1 MREHVVPH
9 YFDMFKKMCR
19 YHNRLFFT
27 EILFLNTGGLSDPY
41 FTIRKAF
48 GPGYTP
54 PNKDSQGRDAKPY
67 YEGKHKD
74 PPFLKSEYITKDL
87 NPSWKTCAIDLER
100 CGIGLVVNNNKTS
113 LKYSKL
119 VPIPQEFACTNS
131 PQKLECS
138 PRILRQGRNSC
149 T

>member
-1 MREHVVPH
+1 MFLRTNVSFFIIVCL
-9 YFDMFKKMCR
+9 YF
-19 YHNRLFFT
+19 
-27 EILFLNTGGLSDPY
+27 LFLNTGGLSDPY

-54 PNKDSQGRDAKPY
+54 PNKDSQGRDSKPY

-113 LKYSKL
+113 LKYSIL
-119 VPIPQEFACTNS
+119 VSDTT
-131 PQKLECS
+131 
-138 PRILRQGRNSC
+138 RVRVH
-149 T
+149 